1 MCVYEDGKVRRKF
14 YKGFIFLQR
23 KKLSTLPQNFAL
35 LYECECHLNIIPL
48 SSTIIFLFSD
58 PWAIASET
66 GNKICL
72 DDAAKSSAVCVMF
85 DIFVNLKL

>member
-1 MCVYEDGKVRRKF
+1 MVRL
-14 YKGFIFLQR
+14 GENFIKDLFVLQR

-35 LYECECHLNIIPL
+35 LYEYECHLNIIPL

-85 DIFVNLKL
+85 HIFVNLKL